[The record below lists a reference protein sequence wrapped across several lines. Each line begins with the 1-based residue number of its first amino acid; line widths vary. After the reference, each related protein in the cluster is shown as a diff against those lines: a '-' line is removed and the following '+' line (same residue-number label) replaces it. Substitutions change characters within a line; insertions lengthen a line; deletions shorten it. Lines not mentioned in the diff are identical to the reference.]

1 MAGRGRRR
9 FRIKRIDRDL
19 RQRVLRRR
27 LRATPIHNVNVLHAE
42 RLTTGARLADAFAM
56 AVGSWR
62 FIIIQSIILV
72 IWLALNTLGYIR
84 HWDPYPFILLNL
96 ALSFQAAYSA
106 PIIMMSQNRQA
117 DKDRLAAEE
126 DYRVNIQAEFDV
138 AAIHERLDQLAGAQ
152 WDALVVL
159 QTQQL
164 DLLNRIEEL
173 TAELH
178 RATVAPH

>member
-1 MAGRGRRR
+1 MAGRSRRR

-19 RQRVLRRR
+19 RERVLRRR
-27 LRATPIHNVNVLHAE
+27 LRSTPVRNVNVLHAE
-42 RLTTGARLADAFAM
+42 RLTAGERLADAFAAM
-56 AVGSWR
+56 IGSWR
-62 FIIIQSIILV
+62 FITIQSVILAA
-72 IWLALNTLGYIR
+72 WLALNTLGYIR

-126 DYRVNIQAEFDV
+126 DFRVNVQAQFDV

-152 WDALVVL
+152 WDALVAL
-159 QTQQL
+159 QRQQL
-164 DLLNRIEEL
+164 ELLNRIEEL
-173 TAELH
+173 TTELH
-178 RATVAPH
+178 RATVAPG